1 MRTGSIEIESAMIRM
16 SKKIVLELVVV
27 PDESRLDIVLDT
39 AP

>member
-1 MRTGSIEIESAMIRM
+1 MIRM
-16 SKKIVLELVVV
+16 SKKIGRELVVV